1 MQLKEV
7 PQDKSALENF
17 TRELCYAK
25 SDEGKYKTELSSG
38 WNIKKYALD
47 NTWQEINETIEN
59 ARNNVKANKRSPIFY
74 FMELR
79 LMNISI
85 LSDYTGFWKFTIKR
99 HLKPNVFKKICQEK
113 LRIYANAFDITV
125 DELKNFKG

>member
-1 MQLKEV
+1 MQIEDV

-25 SDEGKYKTELSSG
+25 SNEGKYKTELSSG
-38 WNIKKYALD
+38 WDIKKYALD
-47 NTWQEINETIEN
+47 NTWGEINEAIET
-59 ARNNVKANKRSPIFY
+59 ARNAVILNKRSPLFY

-79 LMNISI
+79 LMNVSI

-99 HLKPNVFKKICQEK
+99 HLKPNVFKRMSQKK
-113 LRIYANAFDITV
+113 LSIYANALDITV
-125 DELKNFKG
+125 DELKYFKG